1 MVTDSDEVDRDVDST
16 FKPSDP
22 SSSGW
27 ISVFH
32 LDNVS
37 RYGHDMV
44 MKVMISQL
52 KAKLSAYLHRV
63 RQGETLTILD
73 RKTPVARIVPHVGES
88 EDLRLTASTRP
99 VRDIAKVRGVRTKR
113 PVDVVGILAE
123 TRGDR

>member
-52 KAKLSAYLHRV
+52 KAKLSAYYNGPQKRDRV
-63 RQGETLTILD
+63 
-73 RKTPVARIVPHVGES
+73 
-88 EDLRLTASTRP
+88 LRWIRP
-99 VRDIAKVRGVRTKR
+99 VKIH
-113 PVDVVGILAE
+113 
-123 TRGDR
+123 